1 LLAAGWLLQRCRLH
15 GGPSLPNNR
24 QAVPTCSCPSG
35 QTLCGGTCIN
45 AGFDNNNCGSCGNKC
60 GAGTKCCSGACVFC
74 PLGGQCA
81 GTQPAC
87 ECPTNE
93 PTTCVFEGEPICVNL
108 NNANLF
114 CGSCGHSC
122 RTGEDGGETC
132 CNGTCVNLQTNEA
145 NCGQCGNLCA
155 TVPGGKAVCCNGICK
170 DANNDPQNC
179 GGCSRGCAKFSGCV
193 NGVCRA
199 PCRPGQR
206 CDTGKCNCPLG
217 FGCKFGTC
225 RRVKP

>member
-1 LLAAGWLLQRCRLH
+1 LLAGGWLLQHADCT
-15 GGPSLPNNR
+15 GGQVCQTTDKPF
-24 QAVPTCSCPSG
+24 PTCSCPSG

-81 GTQPAC
+81 GTQPVC

-108 NNANLF
+108 NTANLF

-155 TVPGGKAVCCNGICK
+155 TVPGGKAVCCNGVCK

-179 GGCSRGCAKFSGCV
+179 GGLLSWLREVFGLRQRSMPGALPSRSKMRHRQV
-193 NGVCRA
+193 
-199 PCRPGQR
+199 
-206 CDTGKCNCPLG
+206 
-217 FGCKFGTC
+217 
-225 RRVKP
+225 